1 MNMRHQRYTRT
12 ETLLPYTTL
21 FRSGTAYRSDSFS
34 ITPTTGIR
42 ARKPAPEI
50 GMHRDQRL
58 PFERTFRERYIEA
71 IGIARLLDADP
82 AADEKNAP
90 DALRPG
96 DETGNKGHLS
106 RPAKPP
112 PASGG
117 ERARV
122 DKPATRSPK
131 IAFSKV

>member
-34 ITPTTGIR
+34 ITLTTGIR

-58 PFERTFRERYIEA
+58 PFERTFRGRYIEA
-71 IGIARLLDADP
+71 IGIGRLLDADP
-82 AADEKNAP
+82 GAHGKNAHDRPRSGDQQGNTGLRSGQEQFPP
-90 DALRPG
+90 D
-96 DETGNKGHLS
+96 
-106 RPAKPP
+106 
-112 PASGG
+112 
-117 ERARV
+117 
-122 DKPATRSPK
+122 
-131 IAFSKV
+131 

>member
-71 IGIARLLDADP
+71 KGIARLLDAEPDEE
-82 AADEKNAP
+82 EKNAH
-90 DALRPG
+90 DRCSSR
-96 DETGNKGHLS
+96 DETGHNELRWGT
-106 RPAKPP
+106 AKLTT
-112 PASGG
+112 ASCGG
-117 ERARV
+117 AAREET
-122 DKPATRSPK
+122 DQS
-131 IAFSKV
+131 